1 MEINKAQSCSYHL
14 APSSLLV
21 DVCQAKKLAICM
33 TYCLQ
38 GREISFF
45 QENSNVGCSACVLSP
60 WMASLSSHGRV
71 SWPHPVYLCELFTRG
86 IPNGLRLWKVFDLIL
101 QRVRKHLSSPICSS
115 VLPYKL
121 TCFSNASSEMVRV
134 NLSHRDFRPNIPN
147 CFAHNILFVFTIL
160 L

>member
-1 MEINKAQSCSYHL
+1 MHDILSPGKGNL
-14 APSSLLV
+14 
-21 DVCQAKKLAICM
+21 
-33 TYCLQ
+33 
-38 GREISFF
+38 SFF
-45 QENSNVGCSACVLSP
+45 QENSDVGCSACVLSP

-115 VLPYKL
+115 VLTYKL

-134 NLSHRDFRPNIPN
+134 NFSHRGFRPNIPN